1 MSAQMSFNPAI
12 TTNAPDS
19 FSVSSDGYIQ
29 GTAQNDPNIRNQL
42 AGGNLSNDEV
52 LPMWGGVG
60 ISEDIPDAP
69 GTPNAALGGSISRAL
84 LLTGS
89 KALTGFSVFDQ
100 DHSMVNSPQSPV
112 PLAGSRMGVNF
123 YRLGSGAR
131 IAVDVDP
138 ALISLAGGLI
148 TQQVSWDFEL
158 QRLCQFVAA
167 YPANVIT
174 GAVWAN
180 TNGGEITFTTTTPH
194 GVVPGDAIGISGFT
208 PAAYNGGYIAKA
220 GTTGSTI
227 VVAKLA
233 DPGADTV
240 QGQLDAGGGALP
252 VKVLDLNVGGSM
264 TVVYDTVTGF
274 ATWNRNGST
283 AIILI

>member
-1 MSAQMSFNPAI
+1 MSAQMSFNPVV

-19 FSVSSDGYIQ
+19 FSTSSDGYIQ

-42 AGGNLSNDEV
+42 AGGSLSNDET

-69 GTPNAALGGSISRAL
+69 GTPNGALGGSISRAL
-84 LLTGS
+84 LLTGP

-100 DHSMVNSPQSPV
+100 DHSMVTSPQSPV

-131 IAVDVDP
+131 IAVDIDP

-148 TQQVSWDFEL
+148 TQQVSWDFAA
-158 QRLCQFVAA
+158 QRLCDYVAA

-174 GAVWAN
+174 AAAWAL
-180 TNGGEITFTTTTPH
+180 GIITFTTTTNH
-194 GVVPGDAIGISGFT
+194 GVLPGDSVHISGFT
-208 PAAYNGGYIAKA
+208 PSAYNGTYIAQA
-220 GTTGSTI
+220 GTATDQLKVI
-227 VVAKLA
+227 KVV

-264 TVVYDTVTGF
+264 TVDYDPVTGF